1 MQALVGVCSGNAVPL
16 RCLTL
21 SVAAAA
27 AVVIVVVVVVVEV
40 VVEVVVVVVEVVEVG
55 ERVAC
60 SRRRRSRSL
69 ASLPVYGLGD

>member
-1 MQALVGVCSGNAVPL
+1 VQALVGVCSGNAVPL

-27 AVVIVVVVVVVEV
+27 AVVIVVVVVVMV